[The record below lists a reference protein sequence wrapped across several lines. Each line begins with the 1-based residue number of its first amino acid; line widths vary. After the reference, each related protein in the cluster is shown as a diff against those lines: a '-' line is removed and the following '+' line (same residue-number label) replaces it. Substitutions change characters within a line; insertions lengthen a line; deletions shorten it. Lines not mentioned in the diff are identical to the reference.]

1 MKIITKYKI
10 NNKSDLVFARTD
22 LKNFFKNKNFLFK
35 DFFLLALM
43 ELGTNILKYAKNGE
57 IWLLEINNS
66 FGLAALDKANGIE
79 HIEWAKQ
86 KGTSTGGSLGL
97 GLYQLSQSEDF
108 ILDIF
113 TSNKNPNGTIVL
125 LRPKEKLKICSLIDN
140 YLDLP
145 YGGDFV
151 FKKGKFIVIGD
162 VSGHGKIANK
172 TADKIKEFFLN
183 QTFSCVF
190 IDEIFQKLHNYL
202 LQNSL
207 RSVVLSVIE
216 VTKSNIS
223 LCGVGNLNLFI
234 KNNQNVKY
242 LTFKEGII
250 GEVFSSS
257 SKFNFKEYS
266 QIFIT
271 SDGINEKMMYN
282 ILSKTNSLYL
292 TILAGIYFAGVDDDK
307 TILGVKN
314 GI

>member
-22 LKNFFKNKNFLFK
+22 LKNFFKNKNFSFK

-79 HIEWAKQ
+79 NIEWAKQ
-86 KGTSTGGSLGL
+86 KGASTGGSLGL

-125 LRPKEKLKICSLIDN
+125 LRPKEELKICSLIDN

-183 QTFSCVF
+183 QTFSCVL

-234 KNNQNVKY
+234 KQKNTEY

-282 ILSKTNSLYL
+282 ICNKTNSLYL